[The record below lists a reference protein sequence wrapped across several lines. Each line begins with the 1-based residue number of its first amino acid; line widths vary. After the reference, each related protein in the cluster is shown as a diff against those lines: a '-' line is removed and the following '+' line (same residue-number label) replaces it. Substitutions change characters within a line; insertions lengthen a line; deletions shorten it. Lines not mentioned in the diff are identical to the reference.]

1 MAGSQTRSA
10 LLLCLTML
18 RLYSASAIGVNWGT
32 SFSSQPLPPPKVVE
46 LLRSNNVTSVRLSEP
61 DPSVMEALIGS
72 GIRVALGVPDS
83 ALQGLNSSRKAAE
96 GWVHDNVTRYF
107 SDGSSPGFRIE
118 YVVVGDEP
126 FLQTNNQQFQP
137 FIIGAATNIHQA
149 LVGAKLS
156 TRIKVIVPCS
166 HDAFNTTS
174 PLPSKARFRPD
185 LNKTMTQILTFLT
198 KQNSPFLVDLNPYA
212 TFHERKNSPL
222 DFSLFHPTARPLT
235 DGHNTYKNSFDAS
248 IDSLVASLSALGFPD
263 IDIMVGKIGWPT
275 DGAVNATKRIAETFM
290 KGLVEHLKSNSKTPL
305 RPRKPVLDVYVFSL
319 LDEDRRSVASGD
331 YERHWG
337 VFTFDGQAKYE
348 LDLGQGPQKKLSNAH
363 DVEYL
368 MQRWCVANNNNGD
381 LSNASQSM
389 NAACAASDCTALS
402 PGGSCARVGW
412 PGNASYAFNSYY
424 QGHGQGVG
432 TCDFGGLG
440 MITTVD
446 PSVDECRFMV
456 GLRTSWSAGRLRG
469 AETILLVLT
478 VVVVLVL

>member
-1 MAGSQTRSA
+1 MGPRQRHP
-10 LLLCLTML
+10 LLLRWLFPWFSNRVHCC
-18 RLYSASAIGVNWGT
+18 RGRAIPPNQQPTVPTFCHW
-32 SFSSQPLPPPKVVE
+32 SCHQHPPSSG
-46 LLRSNNVTSVRLSEP
+46 R
-61 DPSVMEALIGS
+61 
-72 GIRVALGVPDS
+72 
-83 ALQGLNSSRKAAE
+83 RKAL
-96 GWVHDNVTRYF
+96 H
-107 SDGSSPGFRIE
+107 P
-118 YVVVGDEP
+118 
-126 FLQTNNQQFQP
+126 NQSHCPVQP
-137 FIIGAATNIHQA
+137 RC
-149 LVGAKLS
+149 L
-156 TRIKVIVPCS
+156 
-166 HDAFNTTS
+166 NTTS

-185 LNKTMTQILTFLT
+185 LNKTMTQLLTFLT
-198 KQNSPFLVDLNPYA
+198 KQNSPFLVDLNPYT
-212 TFHERKNSPL
+212 TFRQRKNSSL
-222 DFSLFHPTARPLT
+222 DFALFHPTARPLA
-235 DGHNTYKNSFDAS
+235 DGHNTYKNGFDAC

-263 IDIMVGKIGWPT
+263 IDIVVGKIGWPT
-275 DGAVNATKRIAETFM
+275 DGAVNATKRVAETFM

-389 NAACAASDCTALS
+389 NAACAVSDCTALS
-402 PGGSCARVGW
+402 LGGSCAGVGW

-446 PSVDECRFMV
+446 PSVDECRFTI
-456 GLRTSWSAGRLRG
+456 GLRTSQSAGRLRG
-469 AETILLVLT
+469 TATVFLVLT
-478 VVVVLVL
+478 VVVVYSDELFFFFFFGSD